1 MIRLFYLYF
10 ALLNIYNSLDLR
22 RWWRVHLTRWWKES
36 SLKIWSKGWWRK
48 HQQESGYFLIRQ
60 RFEQKTIEH
69 MSNNQLLKYSLI
81 GMKLWSMG
89 GTLQTAHSTST
100 SSLVTHSLSRGGE
113 RTLCRFTRSLKFC
126 TFLQTRGTV
135 HRLCEGEE
143 KLLKISSLTYVF
155 RWTPLFS

>member
-1 MIRLFYLYF
+1 MKGSPYKMVKGAITQDLEQGVVEEAPARVKI
-10 ALLNIYNSLDLR
+10 LLN
-22 RWWRVHLTRWWKES
+22 
-36 SLKIWSKGWWRK
+36 
-48 HQQESGYFLIRQ
+48 QA
-60 RFEQKTIEH
+60 RFEQITNEH

-155 RWTPLFS
+155 R

>member
-1 MIRLFYLYF
+1 MVKGSPYKMVKGAITQDLEQGVVEEAPARVKI
-10 ALLNIYNSLDLR
+10 LLN
-22 RWWRVHLTRWWKES
+22 
-36 SLKIWSKGWWRK
+36 
-48 HQQESGYFLIRQ
+48 QA
-60 RFEQKTIEH
+60 RFEQITNEH
-69 MSNNQLLKYSLI
+69 MSNNQLLKYSLL

-126 TFLQTRGTV
+126 TFLQTSGTV

-143 KLLKISSLTYVF
+143 ELLKVSSLIYMF
-155 RWTPLFS
+155 R

>member
-1 MIRLFYLYF
+1 MVKGSPYKMVKGAITQDLEQGVVEEAPARVKI
-10 ALLNIYNSLDLR
+10 LLNQA
-22 RWWRVHLTRWWKES
+22 K
-36 SLKIWSKGWWRK
+36 
-48 HQQESGYFLIRQ
+48 
-60 RFEQKTIEH
+60 FEQITNEH

-155 RWTPLFS
+155 R

>member
-1 MIRLFYLYF
+1 MVKGSPYKMVKGAITQDLEQGVVEEAPARVKI
-10 ALLNIYNSLDLR
+10 LLN
-22 RWWRVHLTRWWKES
+22 
-36 SLKIWSKGWWRK
+36 
-48 HQQESGYFLIRQ
+48 QA
-60 RFEQKTIEH
+60 RFEQITNEH

-100 SSLVTHSLSRGGE
+100 SSLVTHSQSRGGE

-155 RWTPLFS
+155 R

>member
-1 MIRLFYLYF
+1 MVEEASARVKI
-10 ALLNIYNSLDLR
+10 LLN
-22 RWWRVHLTRWWKES
+22 
-36 SLKIWSKGWWRK
+36 
-48 HQQESGYFLIRQ
+48 QA
-60 RFEQKTIEH
+60 RFEQITNEH

-113 RTLCRFTRSLKFC
+113 RILCRFTRSLKFC
-126 TFLQTRGTV
+126 TFLQTSGTV

-143 KLLKISSLTYVF
+143 ELLKVSSLIYMF
-155 RWTPLFS
+155 R